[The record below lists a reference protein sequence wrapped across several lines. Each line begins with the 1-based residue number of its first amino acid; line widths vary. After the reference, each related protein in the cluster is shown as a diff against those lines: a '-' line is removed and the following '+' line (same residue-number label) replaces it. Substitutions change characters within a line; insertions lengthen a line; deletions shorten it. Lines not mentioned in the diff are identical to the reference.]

1 MLIGTQIKLHSY
13 GCIFPVS
20 FWAINIVLNLFRNSE
35 TEEVPWLCGLLSPFA
50 GVSSNIRL
58 PITTA
63 EVLFQYPISGRIIFK
78 QLTDYEYSD
87 TAIIVESLIYSDG
100 SIDSDTSHHNWTI
113 NINPPGN
120 DFYSWQNRCL
130 SADTVFNPFKVS
142 II

>member
-1 MLIGTQIKLHSY
+1 MIIGNHD
-13 GCIFPVS
+13 V
-20 FWAINIVLNLFRNSE
+20 FRNTE

-50 GVSSNIRL
+50 GVNSNVRL
-58 PITTA
+58 PVTTA

-78 QLTDYEYSD
+78 QLTDHEYAD

-100 SIDSDTSHHNWTI
+100 SIDKDTSHHNWTI
-113 NINPPGN
+113 NINPPGK

-142 II
+142 YY